1 MAIRLFTCPLHGR
14 WFILVFIEM
23 KIDCVS
29 HIYGR
34 SVILKYTL
42 GAGDEHKLE
51 LPMLC
56 FQCSINN
63 LDAFWK
69 MTQHF
74 VAVVCVYVCV
84 MLLFT
89 WVHTTKQLPMSI
101 SIMEMS
107 KVYWIARKLRPIN
120 WVYYSNFSG
129 NERIAQYTCTPFHT
143 PPLNRARIWNA
154 LVCLLCPTLPPLR
167 LLWWMNILHAT
178 EIFWQT

>member
-1 MAIRLFTCPLHGR
+1 MLSHLFKSFGGWMAIRLFTCPLHGR

-74 VAVVCVYVCV
+74 VAVVCVCMCAWCCHSHECIQQNNCQCQY
-84 MLLFT
+84 
-89 WVHTTKQLPMSI
+89 QLWKCQKFI
-101 SIMEMS
+101 ELHENCGQLIGFITRTLVEMS
-107 KVYWIARKLRPIN
+107 
-120 WVYYSNFSG
+120 
-129 NERIAQYTCTPFHT
+129 
-143 PPLNRARIWNA
+143 A
-154 LVCLLCPTLPPLR
+154 LHNT
-167 LLWWMNILHAT
+167 HAHHS
-178 EIFWQT
+178 IPHH